1 MSVRS
6 GVFPKYIIE
15 FVDAKFKVSNDVST
29 GDFLIDAD
37 IKVTM
42 ARDTEGTTF
51 TIMLYDL
58 PQDKARE
65 LEYALKP
72 KTYQTLS
79 IKLGYFETKV
89 QLVVNGVYH
98 KVESKVAADSS
109 SGQNRLVTTIMGN
122 ENALVACSDAKFTR
136 SLSAAEAST
145 YATAALG
152 VLKEIGSDKN
162 TKDHPGI
169 EKLVNTFVP
178 IVKAALPSG
187 TSDTKFNNNM
197 VLTVLSEIANNKQ
210 AKAELL
216 IADGMVF
223 LGSPIQYDRADVG
236 PAQLDPSANLATFGK
251 VKLKVT
257 PKTPSDKPKSP
268 SDKPDPDAEKE
279 ISAVGFNFTAL
290 GDPTMRPGQEIVVS
304 GIQTIVVNGK
314 KDFDSSLEY
323 RIRNVEH
330 QFNATTGYV
339 CVGAA
344 AEAQTNGA
352 AGRDIDSQLKATAA
366 GAAMDVAKAIKSEPA
381 TNPVVEV
388 TSVKAAAADTEKHPY
403 QVDLYYGQQRADEQ
417 QPSIEVAINAQ
428 PDHVYKDRP
437 IASPFAWRK
446 CGLVTP
452 VYPTM
457 KALVAHNLGLA
468 TDGIVTGYTWST
480 LPDLPPPKNEPGD
493 WWLCLPINVDLTS
506 LPPDQ
511 TKSADGSGF
520 DWKTFKWDDFDKT
533 KAVNDL
539 TAGNGC
545 RVIELKGLK
554 ITVGADGLKEI
565 GNRPQPGDP
574 EQCTI
579 AHVSGAVVTV
589 KKGEIDVDTGSG
601 PKLTLSS
608 SGITLT
614 DGKLNVQLANG
625 KLAIG

>member
-1 MSVRS
+1 
-6 GVFPKYIIE
+6 
-15 FVDAKFKVSNDVST
+15 
-29 GDFLIDAD
+29 
-37 IKVTM
+37 
-42 ARDTEGTTF
+42 
-51 TIMLYDL
+51 
-58 PQDKARE
+58 
-65 LEYALKP
+65 
-72 KTYQTLS
+72 
-79 IKLGYFETKV
+79 
-89 QLVVNGVYH
+89 VV
-98 KVESKVAADSS
+98 
-109 SGQNRLVTTIMGN
+109 
-122 ENALVACSDAKFTR
+122 
-136 SLSAAEAST
+136 
-145 YATAALG
+145 
-152 VLKEIGSDKN
+152 KEINSDENK
-162 TKDHPGI
+162 TAHPGI
-169 EKLVNTFVP
+169 ADLVNTFVP

-187 TSDTKFNNNM
+187 TSDTKFNNNT
-197 VLTVLSEIANNKQ
+197 VLTVLSEIANTKQ
-210 AKAELL
+210 ATAELL
-216 IADGMVF
+216 VADGMVF
-223 LGSPIQYDRADVG
+223 LGSPIQYDRPDVG

-251 VKLKVT
+251 VKLKIKPKT
-257 PKTPSDKPKSP
+257 PAKPKTPSG
-268 SDKPDPDAEKE
+268 KPDPNAEKE

-330 QFNATTGYV
+330 QFSATTGYV

-366 GAAMDVAKAIKSEPA
+366 GAATDVASAIKSEA
-381 TNPVVEV
+381 AKNPVVEV
-388 TSVKAAAADTEKHPY
+388 TSVKAAGADNKKHPY
-403 QVDLYYGQQRADEQ
+403 RVDLFYGQQRADEQ

-428 PDHVYKDRP
+428 PDHIYTDRP
-437 IASPFAWRK
+437 IGSPFAWRK

-468 TDGIVTGYTWST
+468 TDGIVTGYIWST
-480 LPDLPPPKNEPGD
+480 LPDLPPPTNELGD
-493 WWLCLPINVDLTS
+493 WWLCLPIDFDAKLL

-511 TKSADGSGF
+511 TKNADGTAF
-520 DWKTFKWDDFDKT
+520 DWKKFDWSNFDKT

-539 TAGNGC
+539 TASNGC

-554 ITVGADGLKEI
+554 ITVGADRLKEI
-565 GNRPQPGDP
+565 GTRPTPGDA
-574 EQCTI
+574 EECTI
-579 AHVSGAVVTV
+579 AHASGAVVTI
-589 KKGEIDVDTGSG
+589 KKAEIDVDTGSG